1 MKDERTQFDESIRE
15 ILSST
20 EEEVPS
26 RVWEGIEARLDAAA
40 ASKKPAVAWWWKAA
54 AGTLGVAAAAA
65 AAFVV
70 FDLSKVSAPEEA
82 ALLAEAPA
90 QVEAQVETP
99 AQAVETPVEVAAQL
113 AEAPSESTV
122 QFAEA
127 AGKALPSKEGKS
139 EPAGSET
146 GSASENAA
154 PAAETLDAETP
165 VAEAP
170 ADQTPASDA
179 PIEVVKS
186 ENKPLLADASRSV
199 SAKPSETTSDLTVD
213 NSDIEAVYGKEEA
226 SSARRAHPLELTL
239 GANSGAGPQKN
250 SSVPRLYAKGTKSP
264 SATTVVENAN
274 PDSYNIPLSFGVGVK
289 FRILPWLSI
298 GTGVNYTLLGKKV
311 SATYSEVDDYG
322 NLLASYTTDMKNTQ
336 HYIGVPL
343 DVYFRVFGNKNWE
356 AYALVGGTVEKCIVN
371 HYGGKYEGTSI
382 SYNKKVSGVQTS
394 VKAGFGV
401 EYSPV
406 DFLGIYIDPSVR
418 YYFNNSQPRSIRTAQ
433 PLAFGLEAGIRFKI

>member
-40 ASKKPAVAWWWKAA
+40 ASKKPAAAWWWKVA
-54 AGTLGVAAAAA
+54 AGTLGVAAATA

-70 FDLSKVSAPEEA
+70 FDLSRVSAPEEA

-90 QVEAQVETP
+90 QIESPVEAS
-99 AQAVETPVEVAAQL
+99 AQAVEAPVGAPAQSKESSESISL
-113 AEAPSESTV
+113 AGESTV
-122 QFAEA
+122 QFAE
-127 AGKALPSKEGKS
+127 
-139 EPAGSET
+139 T
-146 GSASENAA
+146 
-154 PAAETLDAETP
+154 PAAETLDAETT

-170 ADQTPASDA
+170 TDSTPSDEA

-186 ENKPLLADASRSV
+186 ENKPLLADAAQAFRGV
-199 SAKPSETTSDLTVD
+199 DAKPSEATSDLVVD
-213 NSDIEAVYGKEEA
+213 NSDIEAVYGKEETSA
-226 SSARRAHPLELTL
+226 ARRAHPVELTL

-289 FRILPWLSI
+289 FRILPWLSV

-322 NLLASYTTDMKNTQ
+322 NLITSYTTDMKNTQ

-343 DVYFRVFGNKNWE
+343 DVYFRVFGNKHWE
-356 AYALVGGTVEKCIVN
+356 AYALVGGTVEKCLVN

-433 PLAFGLEAGIRFKI
+433 PLAFGLEAGVRFKI

>member
-90 QVEAQVETP
+90 QVETP
-99 AQAVETPVEVAAQL
+99 AQAVETPVEAAAQL

-139 EPAGSET
+139 EPTGSET
-146 GSASENAA
+146 GSATENAA
-154 PAAETLDAETP
+154 SAAETLDAETP

-170 ADQTPASDA
+170 ADKTPASDA

-186 ENKPLLADASRSV
+186 ENKPLLADASEASRGAN
-199 SAKPSETTSDLTVD
+199 AKPSETTSDLTVD
-213 NSDIEAVYGKEEA
+213 NSDIEIGRA
-226 SSARRAHPLELTL
+226 SCRE
-239 GANSGAGPQKN
+239 
-250 SSVPRLYAKGTKSP
+250 
-264 SATTVVENAN
+264 
-274 PDSYNIPLSFGVGVK
+274 
-289 FRILPWLSI
+289 
-298 GTGVNYTLLGKKV
+298 
-311 SATYSEVDDYG
+311 
-322 NLLASYTTDMKNTQ
+322 
-336 HYIGVPL
+336 
-343 DVYFRVFGNKNWE
+343 RV
-356 AYALVGGTVEKCIVN
+356 
-371 HYGGKYEGTSI
+371 
-382 SYNKKVSGVQTS
+382 
-394 VKAGFGV
+394 
-401 EYSPV
+401 
-406 DFLGIYIDPSVR
+406 
-418 YYFNNSQPRSIRTAQ
+418 
-433 PLAFGLEAGIRFKI
+433 

>member
-40 ASKKPAVAWWWKAA
+40 ASKKPAAAWWWKVA
-54 AGTLGVAAAAA
+54 AGALGVAAATA

-70 FDLSKVSAPEEA
+70 FDLSRVSAPEEA

-90 QVEAQVETP
+90 QIESPVEAS
-99 AQAVETPVEVAAQL
+99 AQAVEAPAQSKESSESISS
-113 AEAPSESTV
+113 AGESTV

-127 AGKALPSKEGKS
+127 
-139 EPAGSET
+139 
-146 GSASENAA
+146 
-154 PAAETLDAETP
+154 PAAETS
-165 VAEAP
+165 
-170 ADQTPASDA
+170 ADENPASEA

-186 ENKPLLADASRSV
+186 ENKPLLADAAQASRGV
-199 SAKPSETTSDLTVD
+199 DAKPSEATSDLVVD

-226 SSARRAHPLELTL
+226 SAARRAHPVELTL

-289 FRILPWLSI
+289 FRILPWLSV

-322 NLLASYTTDMKNTQ
+322 NLITSYTTDMKNTQ

-343 DVYFRVFGNKNWE
+343 DVYFRVFGNKHWE
-356 AYALVGGTVEKCIVN
+356 AYALVGGTVEKCLVN

-394 VKAGFGV
+394 VKVGFGV

-433 PLAFGLEAGIRFKI
+433 PLAFGLEAGVRFKI

>member
-1 MKDERTQFDESIRE
+1 M
-15 ILSST
+15 
-20 EEEVPS
+20 
-26 RVWEGIEARLDAAA
+26 
-40 ASKKPAVAWWWKAA
+40 
-54 AGTLGVAAAAA
+54 
-65 AAFVV
+65 
-70 FDLSKVSAPEEA
+70 
-82 ALLAEAPA
+82 
-90 QVEAQVETP
+90 
-99 AQAVETPVEVAAQL
+99 
-113 AEAPSESTV
+113 
-122 QFAEA
+122 
-127 AGKALPSKEGKS
+127 
-139 EPAGSET
+139 
-146 GSASENAA
+146 
-154 PAAETLDAETP
+154 
-165 VAEAP
+165 
-170 ADQTPASDA
+170 
-179 PIEVVKS
+179 
-186 ENKPLLADASRSV
+186 
-199 SAKPSETTSDLTVD
+199 
-213 NSDIEAVYGKEEA
+213 
-226 SSARRAHPLELTL
+226 
-239 GANSGAGPQKN
+239 
-250 SSVPRLYAKGTKSP
+250 
-264 SATTVVENAN
+264 
-274 PDSYNIPLSFGVGVK
+274 GVK